1 MPKCFFTGID
11 LRLEDASVL
20 DRGGARRALRALKE
34 RVAALER
41 LIREL
46 GQFDTVEV
54 YDAKTRGNKTCS
66 QHRMIAPTIAAA
78 LAAGWPE
85 SPVFVNWR
93 VYVSRRPPV
102 YPPPGKAAPPQIP
115 RHGKA
120 DNSAADGKISH
131 APPE

>member
-54 YDAKTRGNKTCS
+54 FDAKTRGNKTCS

-78 LAAGWPE
+78 LGSGGWVSAVPLARRKIAPYHKGRRLVRAANRAEGCTACAD
-85 SPVFVNWR
+85 
-93 VYVSRRPPV
+93 RR
-102 YPPPGKAAPPQIP
+102 
-115 RHGKA
+115 
-120 DNSAADGKISH
+120 
-131 APPE
+131 